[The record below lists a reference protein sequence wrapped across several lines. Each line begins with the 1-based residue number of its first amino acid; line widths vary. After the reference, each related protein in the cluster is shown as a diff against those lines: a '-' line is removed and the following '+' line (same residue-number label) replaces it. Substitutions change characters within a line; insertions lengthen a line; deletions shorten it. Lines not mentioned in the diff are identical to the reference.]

1 VTRRLLA
8 LEPCAP
14 DEHERRSHEESD
26 PHHDR
31 DEHRSSVPRTRNPK
45 RMLMPAGDRTMPM
58 SVLLPTPAAEGKVSD
73 VEDDK
78 ESDAGTDAQQN

>member
-1 VTRRLLA
+1 
-8 LEPCAP
+8 
-14 DEHERRSHEESD
+14 
-26 PHHDR
+26 
-31 DEHRSSVPRTRNPK
+31 
-45 RMLMPAGDRTMPM
+45 M